1 MSYKKQFTIYM
12 QDPRIIRKL
21 KDINPEY
28 EIKERWSIDEQ
39 VEDFVDSVYDMLEK
53 SFEENNWYYGDS
65 LEITINFEYI
75 PEDK

>member
-1 MSYKKQFTIYM
+1 M

-21 KDINPEY
+21 KDIDPEY

-53 SFEENNWYYGDS
+53 SFEENNWYYGDG